1 MDVFVILLRVVIS
14 PMLFGSVRG
23 VFRSTATWRCFGRA
37 ASKSGSL
44 ASKLQAARRD
54 IPLEM
59 SEEPET
65 PTISESLLR
74 TRANAADAE
83 PRTQKT
89 TKKRVKEEEKPANKQ
104 NTDNSEEDQSESG
117 GETEDGGNRKGP
129 SQASIKLAQRQ
140 KVKLLATMSNVED
153 LEADADTLA
162 RKRYYEEQRKFA
174 RDLKKSAEET
184 EESGKLVQ
192 RPKKETV
199 WGLGGELLRRKESR

>member
-1 MDVFVILLRVVIS
+1 MARDV
-14 PMLFGSVRG
+14 
-23 VFRSTATWRCFGRA
+23 
-37 ASKSGSL
+37 
-44 ASKLQAARRD
+44 
-54 IPLEM
+54 PLEM
-59 SEEPET
+59 SAEPET
-65 PTISESLLR
+65 PAISESLLR
-74 TRANAADAE
+74 TRADAADAE
-83 PRTQKT
+83 PGAQKT
-89 TKKRVKEEEKPANKQ
+89 TKKRVKEQEKPANKQ

-117 GETEDGGNRKGP
+117 GETEDDGNRKGP

-174 RDLKKSAEET
+174 RDLKKSAEEN